1 MAVSAAPSPLTK
13 TAPQTIEAVAGP
25 TSDATVVFSAEDAAL
40 GEEAAVNAETDRDA
54 DDERVPTSVSTSN
67 VTASQ
72 GQQTATLTA
81 TVRMSDSTWSVSAG
95 EVTFVVSDAARAT
108 VHATVVGLVADGI
121 ATAECPVSNLPIG
134 SYTVLAIYEP
144 GSAAGARSM
153 AGSVGEPATLVIRAA
168 EDPASPDAPARMPA
182 DARPAAAA
190 R

>member
-1 MAVSAAPSPLTK
+1 
-13 TAPQTIEAVAGP
+13 
-25 TSDATVVFSAEDAAL
+25 
-40 GEEAAVNAETDRDA
+40 
-54 DDERVPTSVSTSN
+54 
-67 VTASQ
+67 
-72 GQQTATLTA
+72 
-81 TVRMSDSTWSVSAG
+81 MSDSTWSVSAG